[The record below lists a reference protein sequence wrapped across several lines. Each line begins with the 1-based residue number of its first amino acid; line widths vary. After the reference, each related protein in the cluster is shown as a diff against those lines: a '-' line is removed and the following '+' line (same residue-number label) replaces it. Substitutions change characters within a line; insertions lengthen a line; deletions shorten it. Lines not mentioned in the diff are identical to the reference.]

1 MPTTDPWEHH
11 NAEFLAASLTWL
23 RTLLHQHVQP
33 PPAVGAGELP
43 AAAVW
48 AGVPQGDGG
57 APCSSGVE
65 SLGEGGH
72 TAPQPAS
79 AAPTPP
85 DAPPRSPWR
94 RRPPRQPQSDCGTP
108 PVGAGAGVGAS
119 ASAGVGAE
127 ALAAAQARLAAAE
140 AATTP
145 PPALVTLATRLNLTR
160 FERDLLLMSLAEE
173 LDPSMGGLFAAA
185 HGSPAM
191 PFPTP
196 GLALAVLPGPSWE
209 AVSPH
214 GRLRYWRLVR
224 ITRAPGSAVVNSPM
238 RAEERIVDH
247 VRGLDHLDERL
258 AHLVTPL
265 PRAPHPELPASQRA
279 AVEQCTAAWDRAPAA
294 PPVLHLVGAQP
305 GSKRLVAACA
315 AAAFGLPA
323 YRLPAALL
331 PARAEET
338 EELARLWARE
348 AALLPSALY
357 LDADDDAQAGSGSGH
372 APGSEYGSGHAS
384 GHDPAAVARFIGRV
398 DAPVIVSSREAAP
411 GLGPDPD
418 CGGTGR
424 GTVVVDVGPPTPRER
439 ADAWRE
445 ALGPAAEGV
454 HVDLLARQFALDLPA
469 IAEVAAAHEP
479 GRLWDACLLRSRSRL
494 DGLAQRLRPE
504 AGWEDLVLPGPA
516 CDRLRQIA
524 DQVTRQGTVYD
535 TWGFADRL
543 TRGLGVT
550 ALFTGPS
557 GTGKTMAAEVLARE
571 LGLDLYRTDLS
582 AVMSKYIG
590 ETEKNLRRLFDAAEA
605 GGAVLFLDEA
615 EALLGKRS
623 EVKDA
628 HDRYANVQ
636 VDYLLQRLESHRG
649 LAIMATNMR
658 SALDAALVR
667 RLRFVVEFPFPDA
680 DRRREIWRRAFP
692 AAAPGRDRL
701 DYDRLARLDV
711 SGAMTRTI
719 AVNAAFLAAAAG
731 TAITMPLVL
740 RAAREE
746 FRKLEQPVRE
756 RDFLWTEPGTG
767 PTSLPPQPQPQPPAE
782 PPRPIPTGEVPS

>member
-1 MPTTDPWEHH
+1 M
-11 NAEFLAASLTWL
+11 
-23 RTLLHQHVQP
+23 
-33 PPAVGAGELP
+33 
-43 AAAVW
+43 
-48 AGVPQGDGG
+48 
-57 APCSSGVE
+57 
-65 SLGEGGH
+65 GEGGH
-72 TAPQPAS
+72 TAPPPPPTAPQPPS
-79 AAPTPP
+79 VAPPP
-85 DAPPRSPWR
+85 DVRPPSPWR
-94 RRPPRQPQSDCGTP
+94 RHRQPQPSSRP
-108 PVGAGAGVGAS
+108 AGGDAPAAAQPAPTAPAPTAAAAAAG
-119 ASAGVGAE
+119 E
-127 ALAAAQARLAAAE
+127 ALAAAAARIAAAE
-140 AATTP
+140 ATDP
-145 PPALVTLATRLNLTR
+145 PPALVTLAARLDLTR

-173 LDPSMGGLFAAA
+173 LDPAMGRLFAAA
-185 HGSPAM
+185 HGTTAM

-214 GRLRYWRLVR
+214 GRLRHWRLVR
-224 ITRAPGSAVVNSPM
+224 ITRAPGSAVLNSPI
-238 RAEERIVDH
+238 RADERIVDH

-265 PRAPHPELPASQRA
+265 PPAGHPDLPASQRA
-279 AVEQCTAAWDRAPAA
+279 AVEQCTAAWDRAPAT

-331 PARAEET
+331 PARAEEA
-338 EELARLWARE
+338 EELARLWERE
-348 AALLPSALY
+348 TALLPAALY
-357 LDADDDAQAGSGSGH
+357 LDADDDRAGSGH
-372 APGSEYGSGHAS
+372 AYGDGSGDGYGTAT
-384 GHDPAAVARFIGRV
+384 GAAYDPAAVARFLTRV
-398 DAPVIVSSREAAP
+398 DAPVFVSSRDAAA
-411 GLGPDPD
+411 GLGPEPA
-418 CGGTGR
+418 CGGAGR

-445 ALGPAAEGV
+445 VLGPAAAGV

-469 IAEVAAAHEP
+469 IAEVAAANEP
-479 GRLWDACLLRSRSRL
+479 GRVWDACLLRSRSRL
-494 DGLAQRLRPE
+494 DGLAQRVRPD

-516 CDRLRQIA
+516 RDRLRRIA

-535 TWGFADRL
+535 TWGFGDRR

-623 EVKDA
+623 EVRDA

-636 VDYLLQRLESHRG
+636 VDYLLQRMESYRG

-658 SALDAALVR
+658 SALDAAMVR
-667 RLRFVVEFPFPDA
+667 RLRFVVEFPFPDVA
-680 DRRREIWRRAFP
+680 QRREIWRRAFP

-701 DYDRLARLDV
+701 DYERLARLDV

-719 AVNAAFLAAAAG
+719 AVNAAFLAAADG

-740 RAAREE
+740 RAARDE

-756 RDFLWTEPGTG
+756 RDFLWPHTAPHTA
-767 PTSLPPQPQPQPPAE
+767 PHTPRQTPPQS
-782 PPRPIPTGEVPS
+782 PPRPRPPRPVPTGEVPS